1 MKKNSQINT
10 DEINLVEIIQT
21 VWKCKWKIAIVVFI
35 SLIATKGYQSTQVKN
50 YTAITEI
57 KPINALEIN
66 KYITLNQIRE
76 YLILNN
82 SVTTNSYVNSDKDN
96 SAKDNSAKAISGKD
110 SSRKVFDDTVID
122 KLTSSNL
129 LKIYV
134 EILRDKSIFE
144 DAIRKFNL
152 LDASQYDNVQKY
164 NEDISKLASSIKIL
178 SPLNKD
184 KKNLGI
190 SYHAINFI
198 YNDVNK
204 WKNVL
209 KHSDELANK
218 LAKEIL
224 LEKYKNYLSS
234 LKQKKMYEIED
245 LSIQINNLVN
255 DYDRDISDRLEY
267 LYEQSEIAKKL
278 GITKNTLET
287 QTIGNTNTLLSSIR
301 TDSPFYL
308 RGYEAIDKEIELIS
322 MRTNEK
328 AFMRGLFDLEKKK
341 REIEQD
347 QTIQRTELV
356 LQSTLMKDNNE
367 FSAASL
373 NISATKFK
381 YKNNNKIL
389 VIAIVFG
396 FIIGIPYALVSDAF
410 QSRRVSRK
418 KTN

>member
-82 SVTTNSYVNSDKDN
+82 SVTTNSYVNSDKDNSAKDN

-373 NISATKFK
+373 NISATKF
-381 YKNNNKIL
+381 
-389 VIAIVFG
+389 
-396 FIIGIPYALVSDAF
+396 
-410 QSRRVSRK
+410 
-418 KTN
+418 

>member
-373 NISATKFK
+373 NISATKF
-381 YKNNNKIL
+381 
-389 VIAIVFG
+389 
-396 FIIGIPYALVSDAF
+396 
-410 QSRRVSRK
+410 
-418 KTN
+418 